1 MALSR
6 PRAILTLDGRRL
18 TSAEAALVRLR
29 VLLTLG
35 EHGPAEVVL
44 WPSSKLAG
52 AQPGS
57 SLVIAL
63 GNEGNEVDV
72 WTGEITGTAASADA
86 VALDGLEGTVAL
98 SRRRV
103 SQAYLNQSVADI
115 VRDLAGSTAVDEVSG
130 DTSLPAYFVDDRRS
144 VWAHLLELARFVD
157 ADLSA
162 SPAGG
167 LRFVPARTGT
177 PDHRL
182 RHGAE
187 VLGWWTGTV
196 SEPPAPAV
204 AAYGAASEAGAEQWH
219 WIRRPSGA
227 GGQAEQQFVA
237 ALRTKDAAEAM
248 ARSLA
253 NRAARA
259 TVRGRF
265 RIVGRPSVR
274 PGDLL
279 AVTDLPTGDPGGL
292 RVRSVEHVLD
302 ARQGFVTTLEVE
314 GAGS

>member
-35 EHGPAEVVL
+35 EHGPAEVLL

-57 SLVIAL
+57 RLVIAL
-63 GNEGNEVDV
+63 GSEGNEEDV
-72 WTGEITGTAASADA
+72 WSGEITGTAAGADA

-98 SRRRV
+98 SRQRV

-115 VRDLAGSTAVDEVSG
+115 VRDLAGSAAVDEVSG
-130 DTSLPAYFVDDRRS
+130 ATTLPAYFVDDRRS
-144 VWAHLLELARFVD
+144 VWAHLLELARIVD
-157 ADLSA
+157 ADVSA

-187 VLGWWTGTV
+187 VLGWWTGAA
-196 SEPPAPAV
+196 SEPPAAAV
-204 AAYGAASEAGAEQWH
+204 AAYGAASEAGGEQWH
-219 WIRRPSGA
+219 WIRRPSGP
-227 GGQAEQQFVA
+227 GGQFVA

-248 ARSLA
+248 ARALS

-259 TVRGRF
+259 AVRGRF

-279 AVTDLPTGDPGGL
+279 AVADLPTGDPGAL
-292 RVRSVEHVLD
+292 RVRSLEHVLD

-314 GAGS
+314 GAQA

>member
-35 EHGPAEVVL
+35 EHGPAEVLL
-44 WPSSKLAG
+44 WPSSRLAAARPG
-52 AQPGS
+52 AR
-57 SLVIAL
+57 LAIAL
-63 GNEGNEVDV
+63 GSEGDEEDV
-72 WTGEITGTAASADA
+72 WTGEITGTAAGADA
-86 VALDGLEGTVAL
+86 VALDGLEATVAL

-115 VRDLAGSTAVDEVSG
+115 VRDLAGPAVVDEVAG
-130 DTSLPAYFVDDRRS
+130 DTTLPAYFVDDRRS
-144 VWAHLLELARFVD
+144 VWAHLLELAQVVD
-157 ADLSA
+157 AGVA
-162 SPAGG
+162 AGPAGG
-167 LRFVPARTGT
+167 LRFVPARTGA

-187 VLGWWTGTV
+187 VLGWWTGAAA
-196 SEPPAPAV
+196 EPQAAAV
-204 AAYGAASEAGAEQWH
+204 ATYGAASEAGAEQWH

-227 GGQAEQQFVA
+227 AGQIVA

-248 ARSLA
+248 ARALA

-259 TVRGRF
+259 AVRGRF
-265 RIVGRPSVR
+265 RIVGRPGVR

-279 AVTDLPTGDPGGL
+279 AVADLPTGDPGTL

-302 ARQGFVTTLEVE
+302 ARQGFVTTLQVE
-314 GAGS
+314 GGGS